1 MTEEGLGVK
10 PAVREKSKLHFP
22 YTEEDLLAEIT
33 PEKAHAEALAQ
44 PKGPEIGD

>member
-10 PAVREKSKLHFP
+10 PAVREKSKLCFP

-33 PEKAHAEALAQ
+33 PEKAHTDAVAQ
-44 PKGPEIGD
+44 PEGPEIGD